1 MPSAFRR
8 KGAQTKSVSS
18 TSGTSTSSSPSNTNS
33 NTTVSSLFRLRGVKP
48 WQGGAYL
55 TSSGL
60 NDLDSILGGGHVL
73 GTSILL
79 EEDRLWTRN
88 LATTL
93 VKYWC
98 AEVCSLFYI
107 NALFLFAFY
116 SECTSIPV
124 DIVLILSYHYRYFL
138 FNISYVITGNIAR
151 SALGYTDIFEKTL
164 V

>member
-8 KGAQTKSVSS
+8 KGAQTKRVLSS
-18 TSGTSTSSSPSNTNS
+18 PSGIASTSSSPSNTNSS

-88 LATTL
+88 LAITL

-98 AEVCSLFYI
+98 AEVCFNFIIMLMHSFFSRY
-107 NALFLFAFY
+107 AL
-116 SECTSIPV
+116 
-124 DIVLILSYHYRYFL
+124 IVQYNRRYM
-138 FNISYVITGNIAR
+138 
-151 SALGYTDIFEKTL
+151 
-164 V
+164 